1 MKSKKA
7 KSHNLAEALEE
18 HGAEG
23 VEILTSEPSRLFQW
37 TLYIMIALL
46 LVALAWSFV
55 GRADVIVK
63 ANGKLGPELKEQ
75 NVYAPIEGDV
85 VDVYMTEGT
94 PVQKG
99 DPLVRINA
107 IGAVEL
113 ANKAL
118 AAELKL
124 LDAQRRYQL
133 FPVQKKAMEQRLDM
147 LRKQIEAEEKAHE
160 QRVTQT
166 MAKLAEEEK
175 VKLEKARAK
184 LEKAKGEMEHA
195 KRVAAKYQRL
205 YRSPDGGGV
214 AKKDVVDKQ
223 KDYQGKLVD
232 YRLAKAELAEFE
244 IQMNKKYLEKQEDI
258 QKKAENLMSLY
269 VQYEEQ
275 AYKIKQQEL
284 RTEME
289 LRQAQLEADASAR
302 VKFEDIDEENF
313 LLVSAP
319 VNGIVTTAH
328 VTHAGDRV
336 ETKRPV
342 AGIAPRNAPMILHID
357 IEEKDRGF
365 LREGMPVK
373 MKFNAFPYQ
382 RYGFIKG
389 KLLYISPSANINRDT
404 KKLVYNGR
412 VSLDERHFTVGDAQ
426 MPLRYGMSAVAEIVV
441 RKRRLIDVALDPFR
455 KVVG

>member
-1 MKSKKA
+1 MKSENA
-7 KSHNLAEALEE
+7 KSRNLAKALQE
-18 HGAEG
+18 HGMEG
-23 VEILTSEPSRLFQW
+23 VEILTSEPFRLFQW
-37 TLYIMIALL
+37 TLYLMIALL
-46 LVALAWSFV
+46 LATLVWSFV

-85 VDVYMTEGT
+85 VDVYMTEGI

-107 IGAVEL
+107 IAAVEL
-113 ANKAL
+113 ANKAV

-133 FPVQKKAMEQRLDM
+133 FPAQKRAMGQRLDM
-147 LRKQIEAEEKAHE
+147 LKKQIEAEEKAHE
-160 QRVTQT
+160 QRLTQT

-175 VKLEKARAK
+175 IKLDKARAK
-184 LEKAKGEMEHA
+184 LQKARGELEHA
-195 KRVAAKYQRL
+195 KKVADKYKRL
-205 YRSPDGGGV
+205 YDLPGGGGV
-214 AKKDVVDKQ
+214 AKKDLVEKE
-223 KDYQGKLVD
+223 KEYQGKLVD

-244 IQMNKKYLEKQEDI
+244 IQLNKKYLEKQEDI

-275 AYKIKQQEL
+275 AYKIKQEEL

-289 LRQAQLEADASAR
+289 LRQARLEADASAR

-319 VNGIVTTAH
+319 VTGIITTAH

-336 ETKRPV
+336 ESKRPI
-342 AGIAPRNAPMILHID
+342 AGIAPKNSPMVLHID
-357 IEEKDRGF
+357 ILEKDRGF

-373 MKFNAFPYQ
+373 IKFNAFPYQ
-382 RYGFIKG
+382 RYGFIEG
-389 KLLYISPSANINRDT
+389 KLLYISPSANVNPDT

-412 VSLDERHFTVGDAQ
+412 VSLDKQYFTVGNAQ
-426 MPLRYGMSAVAEIVV
+426 MPLRYGMGASAEIVV